1 MTGLAIIIAAFLLE
15 HGITKAIDRHTE
27 AIQKLTEVLEYK

>member
-1 MTGLAIIIAAFLLE
+1 MTGLAIFIAAFLLE

>member
-1 MTGLAIIIAAFLLE
+1 MTAIAIIIAAFLLE
-15 HGITKAIDRHTE
+15 HGITKSIDRHTE

>member
-15 HGITKAIDRHTE
+15 RGITKAIDRHTE